1 MTGDDS
7 ANSGHVDSG
16 NLLLAPRAPLY
27 SVKMDYVSKKLVTV
41 VTECVMNLREIISL
55 KQIWDKS
62 SATVSWRKR
71 ITHTS
76 VLMLWY
82 ARLVTTI
89 PPYVIL
95 SGFTDGNLTL
105 KGVEIATS
113 IWRGERN
120 LYTQCYAQEPQF
132 YRESWYWNIHNKFS
146 RQAFDIIWTCVS
158 WYMLYFEMYFRLF
171 LEWCYGFMIMYLWYL
186 NIQVPKHFGLQL
198 PSVRNAKRP

>member
-1 MTGDDS
+1 
-7 ANSGHVDSG
+7 
-16 NLLLAPRAPLY
+16 
-27 SVKMDYVSKKLVTV
+27 
-41 VTECVMNLREIISL
+41 MNLREIISL

-76 VLMLWY
+76 VLMLWC

-89 PPYVIL
+89 PLMSFWVASLMETWHWELRLPHP
-95 SGFTDGNLTL
+95 
-105 KGVEIATS
+105 

-120 LYTQCYAQEPQF
+120 LYTQRYAQEPQF
-132 YRESWYWNIHNKFS
+132 YRDSWYWNIHHEFS
-146 RQAFDIIWTCVS
+146 RQAFDIIWTCVG
-158 WYMLYFEMYFRLF
+158 WYMLYFDMYFRLF

-198 PSVRNAKRP
+198 PSVRSYAMPPLKFFRGVLETKFLYFLGSLWYPGLNVSTSWIVFFS